1 MPAQDKLDQIF
12 CQTML
17 DGEEEIVPDLA
28 GFQVTKAE
36 LFSHTRE
43 PALTIWPARIRFNM
57 SCLRRFPGVTHI
69 QLLIHPEQKRLIIR
83 PCPPET
89 PDALRWAKGG
99 GDKELVNRD
108 ML

>member
-12 CQTML
+12 CQTMP

-57 SCLRRFPGVTHI
+57 SQAVSGGNAHTAADTSGAKAADHPALSARNAGRPALGERRRG
-69 QLLIHPEQKRLIIR
+69 
-83 PCPPET
+83 
-89 PDALRWAKGG
+89 
-99 GDKELVNRD
+99 
-108 ML
+108 

>member
-43 PALTIWPARIRFNM
+43 PALTI
-57 SCLRRFPGVTHI
+57 
-69 QLLIHPEQKRLIIR
+69 
-83 PCPPET
+83 
-89 PDALRWAKGG
+89 
-99 GDKELVNRD
+99 
-108 ML
+108 